1 MTAQV
6 SLRVH
11 VRSFCFVAIAIVT
24 TALGWIL
31 YFFIFVKAGGIEGG
45 VLFETLFERGREYL
59 Q

>member
-31 YFFIFVKAGGIEGG
+31 YFFIFVKGGIEGG